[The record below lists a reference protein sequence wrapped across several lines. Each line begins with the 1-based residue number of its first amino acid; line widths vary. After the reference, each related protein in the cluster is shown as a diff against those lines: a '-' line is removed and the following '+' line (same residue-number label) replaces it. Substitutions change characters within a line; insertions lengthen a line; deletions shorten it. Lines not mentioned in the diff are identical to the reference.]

1 MTTPNSEQLVGNLID
16 LSFKAEE
23 SDKNSV
29 NSNDEDRRDSSFDAQ
44 VPEIDQN
51 INPSQQTVP
60 VENKDYSRLCGYLN
74 KLGNRA
80 ILKTFRKRWFIFCED
95 NCKLYYYRSPQDQ
108 VPLGEIDISQA
119 TFTFEVNNK
128 ERTGFFTISIPGRD
142 YFLEASNRQTA
153 LFWLQE
159 LQKYRKAHSLR
170 RTKYI
175 TEKST
180 NFNDFRAR
188 PQSGLLAQ
196 YSSDQNI
203 LNDLSDTP
211 LMCPVDCPK
220 DVIGEDSALNTN
232 SPFTAAQQKFNS
244 FCTQVKNTAQL
255 VKNEKLFSDAHASY
269 SVKENQENIHSPTNV
284 KSVSSNGDSSVT
296 QKSSK
301 GPALSAFKLKLS
313 QSFRK
318 SRVIDEEMEDS
329 SPTAKENCS
338 LCRRAKIKI
347 EELEEEVSNLRDEVT
362 TSQEVRLLLQRQL
375 DIASKEKETLVQLYQ
390 FKDTDV
396 SVKMI
401 TEKDQQIVN
410 LLHDVQEQKQVVEK
424 LERQIVALNTEVV
437 ELQANNELFQ
447 EMLKKKD
454 NTIVNLTNEI
464 FELETDKQDKV
475 RSDSISATTEHV
487 VEPKEVPNIEDLKDS
502 VQAFELQNK
511 FLNHELLELNQLRRD
526 AEQRVQLL
534 SMKCSEW
541 EARSYQIQSKLLF
554 LLNEINKSGGNFN
567 REIVSQLLEE
577 AVGDGTAHTN
587 ILPSW
592 SREKMYDDLGFNW
605 RWGKDD
611 VLSLKA
617 SNFKQ
622 KSEDITNKAK
632 DAELI
637 AWRTKWDNFIVSLGT
652 KELQRSPELKHLVR
666 NGIPNEYRGKIW
678 KGCVQMWI
686 KDYKSVLGPDYY
698 ASLLNGEEYFSR
710 LDPSSKQI
718 ELDLLRTLP
727 NNCHYENL
735 DSDGIPKLRRVLL
748 AYSRHNPVVGY
759 CQGLNRLAAI
769 ALLFMDEE
777 DAFWCLVAI
786 IKFIMPDGYYTR
798 TLISSHV
805 DQKVLK
811 DIMIDKLPRLHSH
824 FEQNNVDLSLFTFN
838 WFLTIF
844 VDNVPVEIY
853 LRIWDVFLYE
863 GSKVL
868 FRYALAFFKS
878 CENEILQIKD
888 YLALNKYL
896 RSIAEQCTDIKKLT
910 HDVGSFTLLKHFKY
924 IHELGCINMKGNIY
938 AKHAGWL

>member
-1 MTTPNSEQLVGNLID
+1 MSTPNDEQLVGNLID
-16 LSFKAEE
+16 LTPDVDENSTKSDDFKNLDCE
-23 SDKNSV
+23 DSV
-29 NSNDEDRRDSSFDAQ
+29 FNVETSETGHNICPSSQ
-44 VPEIDQN
+44 I
-51 INPSQQTVP
+51 
-60 VENKDYSRLCGYLN
+60 ENKEYSRLCGYLN

-80 ILKTFRKRWFIFCED
+80 ILKTFRKRWFVFCED
-95 NCKLYYYRSPQDQ
+95 NCKLYYYRSPHDQ

-119 TFTFEVNNK
+119 TFSFEVENK
-128 ERTGFFTISIPGRD
+128 ERTGLFTISIPGRD
-142 YFLEASNRQTA
+142 YFLEASNRQSS

-159 LQKYRKAHSLR
+159 LQKYRRAHSLR

-175 TEKST
+175 TQQSS
-180 NFNDFRAR
+180 NIADFRVR
-188 PQSGLLAQ
+188 PQSGLLAKNL
-196 YSSDQNI
+196 SDQNV
-203 LNDLSDTP
+203 LVNTTDAS
-211 LMCPVDCPK
+211 LMVPVDCPK
-220 DVIGEDSALNTN
+220 GVIGEDSAQSN
-232 SPFTAAQQKFNS
+232 SGPLVAAQQKFNS

-255 VKNEKLFSDAHASY
+255 VKNEKLSSEANINN
-269 SVKENQENIHSPTNV
+269 SVKEVQESHSPLSAKT
-284 KSVSSNGDSSVT
+284 SNSDSESSVGH
-296 QKSSK
+296 KSSK
-301 GPALSAFKLKLS
+301 SLSAFKLKLS

-318 SRVIDEEMEDS
+318 SRGIDEEMDDS
-329 SPTAKENCS
+329 NVTGKENCS
-338 LCRRAKIKI
+338 FCKRLKMKV
-347 EELEEEVSNLRDEVT
+347 EDLEEEVSNLRDEVT

-390 FKDTDV
+390 LKESDAPL
-396 SVKMI
+396 KMI
-401 TEKDQQIVN
+401 TEKDQQVVN
-410 LLHDVQEQKQVVEK
+410 LIHDVQEQKQEVEK
-424 LERQIVALNTEVV
+424 LQRQILSLTTETTD
-437 ELQANNELFQ
+437 LRSNNELFQ
-447 EMLKKKD
+447 EMLKQKD
-454 NTIVNLTNEI
+454 NTIVSLTNEI
-464 FELETDKQDKV
+464 FELETDKQDRV
-475 RSDSISATTEHV
+475 RADSVSLTTEMV
-487 VEPKEVPNIEDLKDS
+487 AEPKETMSIEDLKDA

-511 FLNHELLELNQLRRD
+511 FLNHEILELNQLRRD
-526 AEQRVQLL
+526 AEQRVQLF

-554 LLNEINKSGGNFN
+554 LLNELNKKDGNFN
-567 REIVSQLLEE
+567 QDVVSQILEE

-592 SREKMYDDLGFNW
+592 SREKMYDELGFNW
-605 RWGKDD
+605 RWGKED

-632 DAELI
+632 DPELI
-637 AWRTKWDNFIVSLGT
+637 AWRTKWDNFMVALGS
-652 KELQRSPELKHLVR
+652 KELQRTPELKHLVR
-666 NGIPNEYRGKIW
+666 NGIPHEYRGKIW
-678 KGCVQMWI
+678 KGCVHMWI
-686 KDYKSVLGPDYY
+686 KDYKSLLGPDYY
-698 ASLLNGEEYFSR
+698 DSLLTAEEYVSR

-748 AYSRHNPVVGY
+748 AYSRHDPVVGY

-798 TLISSHV
+798 TLITSHV

-811 DIMIDKLPRLHSH
+811 DIMIDKLPRLHAH

-896 RSIAEQCTDIKKLT
+896 RSMAEQCNDIKRLT
-910 HDVGSFTLLKHFKY
+910 HKNNVFYKLHLGEVGRCFV
-924 IHELGCINMKGNIY
+924 INDLNFGKNC
-938 AKHAGWL
+938 

>member
-1 MTTPNSEQLVGNLID
+1 MSTPNDEQLVGNLID
-16 LSFKAEE
+16 LTPDTDE
-23 SDKNSV
+23 SVKKSDDFTNVDHK
-29 NSNDEDRRDSSFDAQ
+29 DSAFNVETSETDHNVF
-44 VPEIDQN
+44 
-51 INPSQQTVP
+51 PSILT
-60 VENKDYSRLCGYLN
+60 ENKEYSRLCGYLN

-80 ILKTFRKRWFIFCED
+80 ILKTFRKRWFVFCED

-119 TFTFEVNNK
+119 TFSFDVENK
-128 ERTGFFTISIPGRD
+128 ERTGLFTISIPGRD
-142 YFLEASNRQTA
+142 YFLEASNRQSC

-159 LQKYRKAHSLR
+159 LQKYRRAHSLR
-170 RTKYI
+170 RTKHI
-175 TEKST
+175 TEQSS
-180 NFNDFRAR
+180 NIGDFRVR
-188 PQSGLLAQ
+188 PQSGLLAKNL
-196 YSSDQNI
+196 SDQNVMV
-203 LNDLSDTP
+203 DKTDAS
-211 LMCPVDCPK
+211 LMAPVDCPK
-220 DVIGEDSALNTN
+220 DVIGEDSAQSSNNPLV
-232 SPFTAAQQKFNS
+232 AAQQKLNS
-244 FCTQVKNTAQL
+244 FYTQVKNTAHIA
-255 VKNEKLFSDAHASY
+255 KNEKLSEANTNNSM
-269 SVKENQENIHSPTNV
+269 KECQETHSPLNAR
-284 KSVSSNGDSSVT
+284 SSNSDSESST
-296 QKSSK
+296 GHKSSK
-301 GPALSAFKLKLS
+301 SLSALKLKLS

-318 SRVIDEEMEDS
+318 SRGIDEEIDDS
-329 SPTAKENCS
+329 SLTGKENCS
-338 LCRRAKIKI
+338 LCKRLKIKI
-347 EELEEEVSNLRDEVT
+347 EDLEEEVSNLRDEVS

-390 FKDTDV
+390 LKESDAPL
-396 SVKMI
+396 KMI
-401 TEKDQQIVN
+401 SEKDQQVVN
-410 LLHDVQEQKQVVEK
+410 LIHDVQEQKQEVEK
-424 LERQIVALNTEVV
+424 LQRQILALKTEISD
-437 ELQANNELFQ
+437 LQSNNELFQ
-447 EMLKKKD
+447 EMLKQKD

-464 FELETDKQDKV
+464 FELETDKQDRV
-475 RSDSISATTEHV
+475 RADSISLTTEMSP
-487 VEPKEVPNIEDLKDS
+487 ESKETMSVEDLKDA

-511 FLNHELLELNQLRRD
+511 FLNHEILELNQLRRD
-526 AEQRVQLL
+526 AEQRVQLH

-554 LLNEINKSGGNFN
+554 LLNELNKKDGNFN
-567 REIVSQLLEE
+567 HEVVSQLLEE

-592 SREKMYDDLGFNW
+592 SREKMYDELGFNW
-605 RWGKDD
+605 RWGKEDI
-611 VLSLKA
+611 LSLKA

-632 DAELI
+632 DPELI
-637 AWRTKWDNFIVSLGT
+637 AWRTKWDNFMVALGS
-652 KELQRSPELKHLVR
+652 KELLRTPELKHLVR
-666 NGIPNEYRGKIW
+666 NGILNEYRGKIW
-678 KGCVQMWI
+678 KGCVHMWI
-686 KDYKSVLGPDYY
+686 KDYKSLLGPDYY
-698 ASLLNGEEYFSR
+698 DSLLTAEEYISR

-748 AYSRHNPVVGY
+748 AYSRHDPVVGY

-798 TLISSHV
+798 TLITSHV

-811 DIMIDKLPRLHSH
+811 DIMIDKLPRLHAH
-824 FEQNNVDLSLFTFN
+824 FEQYNVDLSLFTFN

-853 LRIWDVFLYE
+853 LRIWDAFLYE

-896 RSIAEQCTDIKKLT
+896 RSIAEQCTDIKRLT
-910 HDVGSFTLLKHFKY
+910 HVSY
-924 IHELGCINMKGNIY
+924 
-938 AKHAGWL
+938 

>member
-1 MTTPNSEQLVGNLID
+1 MTTPNDEQLVENLID
-16 LSFKAEE
+16 LTLDVDK
-23 SDKNSV
+23 SDGKLSDP
-29 NSNDEDRRDSSFDAQ
+29 SNVDRRDSAFISELSESDS
-44 VPEIDQN
+44 N
-51 INPSQQTVP
+51 INSSKQI
-60 VENKDYSRLCGYLN
+60 ENKEYSMLCGYLN

-80 ILKTFRKRWFIFCED
+80 ILKTFRKRWFVFSED
-95 NCKLYYYRSPQDQ
+95 SCKLYYYRSPQDQ

-119 TFTFEVNNK
+119 TFTFEVDNK
-128 ERTGFFTISIPGRD
+128 ERTGLFTISIPGRD
-142 YFLEASNRQTA
+142 YYLEASNRQTA

-175 TEKST
+175 TEQST
-180 NFNDFRAR
+180 NFGDFRVR
-188 PQSGLLAQ
+188 PQSGLLAKFSPD
-196 YSSDQNI
+196 SSI
-203 LNDLSDTP
+203 LRNLADDP
-211 LMCPVDCPK
+211 LMLPVDCPK
-220 DVIGEDSALNTN
+220 DVIGENSAQT
-232 SPFTAAQQKFNS
+232 SSGPFVAAQQKLNS
-244 FCTQVKNTAQL
+244 FYSQVKNTANL
-255 VKNEKLFSDAHASY
+255 VKSERLTPEPNST
-269 SVKENQENIHSPTNV
+269 VKDSTLLQENSPHSPSTAR
-284 KSVSSNGDSSVT
+284 SASSDGDSPVT

-301 GPALSAFKLKLS
+301 SLSAFKLKFS

-318 SRVIDEEMEDS
+318 SRIIDEEMDDS
-329 SPTAKENCS
+329 IKDNCPFCKR
-338 LCRRAKIKI
+338 LKIKI
-347 EELEEEVSNLRDEVT
+347 EDLEEEVSNLRDEVI
-362 TSQEVRLLLQRQL
+362 TSQEVRSVLQRQL

-390 FKDTDV
+390 LKESDA
-396 SVKMI
+396 SLKMI
-401 TEKDQQIVN
+401 SDKDQQIVN
-410 LLHDVQEQKQVVEK
+410 LNHDVQEQKQEVEK
-424 LERQIVALNTEVV
+424 LQRQILALNSEVTEMK
-437 ELQANNELFQ
+437 ANNELFQ
-447 EMLKKKD
+447 DMLRQKD
-454 NTIVNLTNEI
+454 TTIVNLTNEI

-475 RSDSISATTEHV
+475 RAGSLSPGTETV
-487 VEPKEVPNIEDLKDS
+487 AEPKETLNIEDLKDS

-511 FLNHELLELNQLRRD
+511 FLNHEILELNQLRRD
-526 AEQRVQLL
+526 AEQRLQLI
-534 SMKCSEW
+534 STKCSEW

-554 LLNEINKSGGNFN
+554 LLNELNKSGGNFN
-567 REIVSQLLEE
+567 QEVVSQLLEE
-577 AVGDGTAHTN
+577 ASGDGTAHTN

-605 RWGKDD
+605 RWGKEN

-622 KSEDITNKAK
+622 KSEDLTNKAK
-632 DAELI
+632 DPELI
-637 AWRTKWDNFIVSLGT
+637 AWRTKWDNFIVCLGT

-666 NGIPNEYRGKIW
+666 SGIPNEYRGKIW
-678 KGCVQMWI
+678 KGCVHLWI
-686 KDYKSVLGPDYY
+686 KDYKSLLGPDYY
-698 ASLLNGEEYFSR
+698 SSLLNAEEYISR

-748 AYSRHNPVVGY
+748 AYSRHDPVVGY

-798 TLISSHV
+798 TLITSHV

-811 DIMIDKLPRLHSH
+811 DLMVDKLPRLQNHL
-824 FEQNNVDLSLFTFN
+824 EQNNVDLSLFTFN

-844 VDNVPVEIY
+844 VDNVPVDLY

-868 FRYALAFFKS
+868 FRYALAFFKM

-896 RSIAEQCTDIKKLT
+896 RSIAEQCTDVKKLT
-910 HDVGSFTLLKHFKY
+910 NVAFNELNPFPQRVINSKRSHHFQIIRWFLPSAVFY
-924 IHELGCINMKGNIY
+924 VS
-938 AKHAGWL
+938 